1 MNLAR
6 LSIRQPIFILMI
18 MLSLVVVGYLGY
30 THLAV
35 DLLPNTSNPTVSVS
49 TTYPGAG
56 PLEVQEQITLPIEQA
71 ISTLSGVTNI
81 NSTSRENIS
90 QITVQ
95 FTLETDPKDAFN
107 NVREKVSGVQRS
119 LPSTAGIP
127 TVSQFDLNSSPILTF
142 SIADKSG
149 KSTSSELRGIVL
161 NQIQPRLNA
170 WMVSPM

>member
-1 MNLAR
+1 MNIAN
-6 LSIRQPIFILMI
+6 LSIRQPIFILII

-35 DLLPNTSNPTVSVS
+35 DLFPDTSNSIVSVS
-49 TTYPGAG
+49 TTYQGAG
-56 PLEVQEQITLPIEQA
+56 PLEVQEQITLPIEQVL
-71 ISTLSGVTNI
+71 STLSGVTNI
-81 NSTSRENIS
+81 SLTSREKLS

-95 FTLETDPKDAFN
+95 STLKTDPKDAFN

-142 SIADKSG
+142 SIADK
-149 KSTSSELRGIVL
+149 TR
-161 NQIQPRLNA
+161 
-170 WMVSPM
+170 